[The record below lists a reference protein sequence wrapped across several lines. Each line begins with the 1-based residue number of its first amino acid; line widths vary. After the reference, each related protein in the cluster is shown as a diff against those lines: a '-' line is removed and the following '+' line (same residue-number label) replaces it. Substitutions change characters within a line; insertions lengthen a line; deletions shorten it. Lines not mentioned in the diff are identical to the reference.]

1 MGTDRIMKKE
11 ISVMLKLFFENAEDL
26 MQGIGEV
33 ADILKIEAVS
43 TGYDYRVSAKKVE
56 KQELLHVCL
65 KGDHAVIE
73 YGEKAAFFRGLM
85 QLCKNAGADFEI
97 SEHRRFK
104 TNGAMFDMSR
114 NSVFKP
120 ETVAMMMRY
129 MALMGLNM
137 FMLYTEDT
145 YEVEGYPYFGHM
157 RGRYTAAQIKEME
170 DFGEKLGIELVPCI
184 QLLAHLATSLRWD
197 AFGKM
202 RDTHDILLADS
213 EQTYEFIDSV
223 LHSVSKMYKS
233 RRVHMGMDEARFL
246 GQGRYLKYNPYCK
259 KSEIFCRHLSRCREL
274 ALKHGLKPMMWSDMF
289 FEMAGEFGYNA
300 DAEFSEGV
308 KAAVPKDVDQVYWS
322 YSSSDESAYAAM
334 LEKHR
339 EITDNVI
346 FAGGIWTWVGP
357 CPEYARTISAT
368 RAALSACIKQGV
380 SEVFATVWHNGA
392 ECPLVLSVPGLMIYA
407 EMDYTG
413 ALDMNAVKE
422 SFRFMTGFDAED
434 ILDMDIADHPAGDDR
449 VKVKN
454 PTRYLLYNDPLAGL
468 LDKHAEGLRLTEF
481 YGNIAREYKNK
492 GPKDGFFLEAF
503 EYYRAVIDVLEYKG
517 EFGLVLKAAYD
528 KKDIEKLRELYALS
542 FEIEKRLARLHQVH
556 RSSWLYYNKANGFEV
571 FDMIYGAL
579 KARFE
584 TLRIQLD
591 RLFADTSYVIDEL
604 VEERLPFSPIP
615 QAESPA
621 ILIGPR
627 FTRLYSAN
635 VVATVFNDTFI
646 G

>member
-1 MGTDRIMKKE
+1 
-11 ISVMLKLFFENAEDL
+11 MLKLFFENAEDL

-170 DFGEKLGIELVPCI
+170 DFGEALGIELVPCI
-184 QLLAHLATSLRWD
+184 QLLAHLATALRWD
-197 AFGKM
+197 CFSKI
-202 RDTHDILLADS
+202 RDTHDILLIDN
-213 EQTYEFIDSV
+213 EQTYELIDSV

-346 FAGGIWTWVGP
+346 FAGGIWTWSGP
-357 CPEYARTISAT
+357 CPEYTKTINAST
-368 RAALSACIKQGV
+368 AALLACIKQGV
-380 SEVFATVWHNGA
+380 DEVFATVWHNGA
-392 ECPLVLSVPGLMIYA
+392 ECPLALSFLGLVLYA
-407 EMDYTG
+407 EIDYTG
-413 ALDMNAVKE
+413 GLDMQAVKE
-422 SFRFMTGFDAED
+422 NFSFITGVDAQD
-434 ILDMDIADHPAGDDR
+434 LLDMDIADHPAGDDR
-449 VKVKN
+449 GVVKN

-468 LDKHAEGLRLTEF
+468 LDKHAEGLRLSEF
-481 YGNIAREYKNK
+481 YGKIAKEYAQR
-492 GPKDGFFLEAF
+492 GPKEGFLFEAF
-503 EYYRAVIDVLEYKG
+503 EYYRAVMHVLEVKAEY
-517 EFGLVLKAAYD
+517 GLKLKAAYD
-528 KKDIEKLRELYALS
+528 AKDIKTLKVLYEQS
-542 FEIEKRLARLHQVH
+542 NEIEKRILHLHTVH
-556 RSSWLYYNKANGFEV
+556 RRSWMYYNKANGFEV

-579 KARFE
+579 RARLE
-584 TLRIQLD
+584 TLRLQLD
-591 RLFADTSYVIDEL
+591 RFMQDTSYVIDEL
-604 VEERLPFSPIP
+604 AEERLPFSKIP
-615 QAESPA
+615 EGESPA
-621 ILIGPR
+621 VLIGPR